1 MLFRLAIDSNV
12 KLMNIKKTTFGS
24 RQVESFSL
32 TTSALLKNLSAT
44 GRGKKQILS
53 MAADGSLVAVALW
66 LAYSLRLGQPF
77 SGFNANWY
85 LFLLMPIC
93 TVSVF
98 ASFGIYQWI
107 IRSSNQR
114 LFRRLLKC
122 CLISSLALLVL
133 LFLLPPDLPSPR
145 SLVVIY
151 GLLLLSGSGG
161 LRLLWHSFFDTG
173 KQGLPS
179 AVYGAGSAGIQLVS
193 LSSAGSDYRPTVFID
208 DDATLEGSTL
218 CGLPVLSGKSRDLQ
232 SALKRYDINCVVL
245 AMPSLSSTTYQQ
257 KLSVVDDLGYPV
269 LTMPSISEL
278 MTGAARADEIRDVSI
293 NDILGRSEVEPD
305 IELMCRRVTCKVV
318 LITGGGGS
326 IGSELCR
333 QVAKLAPG
341 KLLILDSCE
350 ANLYHI
356 TEELNAQAKLN
367 RDDSVLS
374 FLPVLGSVTD
384 ERRINILISEHG
396 VNTVFH
402 AAAYKHV
409 PIVEAQP
416 DQGVETNVFGTAT
429 VLEASITHG
438 VSDFVLIS
446 TDKAVRP
453 TNAMGASKRVAELI
467 LQARSRTQAT
477 TRISMVRFGNVLG
490 SSGSV
495 VPKFKKQIHQGG
507 PITLTHS
514 DITRYFMTIPE
525 AAQLVLQASAIAKG
539 GDVFVLDM
547 GEPVKI
553 EQLAKTMVRLYG
565 KKLKSETG
573 LDGDIEIVVDG
584 LRPGEKMYEEL
595 FLTDDFS
602 QTEVPKICTAHEGW
616 VAWDKLTPLLDELS
630 GRMLNGPSCEVRSH
644 LLSMAND
651 EGCLQ
656 FHRISDQELNI
667 VNKEIVSSV

>member
-12 KLMNIKKTTFGS
+12 KLMNIKKTTFGP
-24 RQVESFSL
+24 RRVESFSL

-44 GRGKKQILS
+44 GRGKKQFLS
-53 MAADGSLVAVALW
+53 MVADGSLVAVALW
-66 LAYSLRLGQPF
+66 LAYSLRLGQPC
-77 SGFNANWY
+77 SDFNANWY
-85 LFLLMPIC
+85 LFVLMPIC

-98 ASFGIYQWI
+98 AGFGIYRWV

-133 LFLLPPDLPSPR
+133 FFLLPPDLPSPR

-151 GLLLLSGSGG
+151 GLLLLFGSGG
-161 LRLLWHSFFDTG
+161 LRLLWHSIFDTG
-173 KQGLPS
+173 NQGLPV

-208 DDATLEGSTL
+208 DEATLEGSTL
-218 CGLPVLSGKSRDLQ
+218 CGLPVLSGKSQDLR
-232 SALKRYDINCVVL
+232 SALKRYDVNSIVL
-245 AMPSLSSTTYQQ
+245 AMPSLSSTSYQQ

-305 IELMCRRVTCKVV
+305 IELMCRRVTGKVV
-318 LITGGGGS
+318 LVTGGGGS

-356 TEELNAQAKLN
+356 TEELNAQVNQN
-367 RDDSVLS
+367 RGVSALS

-384 ERRINILISEHG
+384 ERRINALISQHG

-429 VLEASITHG
+429 VLEASITHE

-467 LQARSRTQAT
+467 LQARARTQT
-477 TRISMVRFGNVLG
+477 GTRISMVRFGNVLG

-495 VPKFKKQIHQGG
+495 VPKFKKQIRQGG

-584 LRPGEKMYEEL
+584 LRPGEKLYEEL
-595 FLTDDFS
+595 FITNDFGR
-602 QTEVPKICTAHEGW
+602 TVVAKISTAHEGW
-616 VAWDKLTPLLDELS
+616 ISWDKLEPILAELHNSASGGSDTQIRILLLALAS
-630 GRMLNGPSCEVRSH
+630 N
-644 LLSMAND
+644 
-651 EGCLQ
+651 EGSIQKRHTEAGDVLKY
-656 FHRISDQELNI
+656 F
-667 VNKEIVSSV
+667 EIAEN